1 MHARA
6 TPGKHGLRPLAQRL
20 LAQRGMQS
28 TIPPPIPG
36 ATLAELERYAIIK
49 TLEACEGSTAKAA
62 EILGISIRTI
72 QYRMHAYGL
81 RRATADATPEEHHAS
96 L

>member
-1 MHARA
+1 MH
-6 TPGKHGLRPLAQRL
+6 
-20 LAQRGMQS
+20 S

-49 TLEACEGSTAKAA
+49 TLEACGGSTAKAA
-62 EILGISIRTI
+62 EMLGISIRTI

-81 RRATADATPEEHHAS
+81 RRAAPGDEAKEQHAS
-96 L
+96 V